1 MGPDFF
7 PNFVFWSTFW
17 LQICQKANQGL

>member
-17 LQICQKANQGL
+17 LQIC